1 MSRAAIIKERDAG
14 MSTDSNRS
22 WQMTGFGLSELV
34 LAKGPIPE
42 PGPHELL
49 VRVRAVSL
57 NYKDKLIVDGM
68 LIPDLSV
75 PFVPTSDAVGEVVA
89 VGSAVSRFRIGQ
101 RVLGQVIADWPDG
114 DAPQVLHKHTL
125 GSSLSGMLS
134 EHVVFGEDAAVL
146 APPSLSDVEAATL
159 PIAALTAWFAM
170 AEATRPVPGQTIL
183 IQGTGG
189 VSLFAL
195 QFAAAFGL
203 RAIVTS
209 SSDEKLERAASLG
222 AWQTINYRTRP
233 AWDEAARERTDGLGV
248 NHILEMVGGDNARR
262 SLNALAADGRL
273 SVIGLLGAMEISFP
287 VLPFMRN
294 RIVVQGISIGHRRS
308 FERMNQ
314 AIETLGIKP
323 VIDKV
328 FRFDEL
334 PQAFGHLEKGPF
346 GKIVIALT

>member
-1 MSRAAIIKERDAG
+1 
-14 MSTDSNRS
+14 MSTDGNRS
-22 WQMTGFGLSELV
+22 WQMTGFGLPNLN
-34 LAKGPIPE
+34 LARGRIPE

-49 VRVRAVSL
+49 VRTKAVSL

-68 LIPDLSV
+68 LIPDLSF
-75 PFVPTSDAVGEVVA
+75 PFVPTSDAVGEIVA
-89 VGSAVSRFRIGQ
+89 VGSAVSRFQVGQ

-114 DAPQVLHKHTL
+114 DAPPVLHKHTL

-146 APPSLSDVEAATL
+146 APPSLSDIEAATL

-170 AEATRPVPGQTIL
+170 AEATRPVPGQTVL

-195 QFAAAFGL
+195 QLAAAFGL

-209 SSDEKLERAASLG
+209 SSDEKLGRAKDLG
-222 AWQTINYRTRP
+222 AWQVINYRTQP
-233 AWDEAARERTDGLGV
+233 AWDEAARDLTYGLGV
-248 NHILEMVGGDNARR
+248 NHILEMVGGDNSRQ

-273 SVIGLLGAMEISFP
+273 SIIGLLGATEISFP

-308 FERMNQ
+308 FERMNR
-314 AIETLGIKP
+314 AIEALGIKP

-328 FRFDEL
+328 YGFDYV

-346 GKIVIALT
+346 GKIVITAT

>member
-1 MSRAAIIKERDAG
+1 MG
-14 MSTDSNRS
+14 TDSNRS
-22 WQMTGFGLSELV
+22 WQMSGFGLSNLQPV
-34 LAKGPIPE
+34 KGEIPD

-49 VRVRAVSL
+49 VRTKAVSL
-57 NYKDKLIVDGM
+57 NYKDKMIVDGV
-68 LIPDLSV
+68 LIPDLSF

-89 VGSAVSRFRIGQ
+89 VGGAVSRFKVGQ

-114 DAPQVLHKHTL
+114 DAPAVLHQHTL

-134 EHVVFGEDAAVL
+134 QHVVFGEDAAVP
-146 APPSLSDVEAATL
+146 APASLSDVEAATL

-209 SSDEKLERAASLG
+209 SSDEKLKRARDLG
-222 AWQTINYRTRP
+222 AWRTINYRAQP
-233 AWDEAARERTDGLGV
+233 AWDEAARAMTDGLGV
-248 NHILEMVGGDNARR
+248 NHVLEMVGGDNARR

-273 SVIGLLGAMEISFP
+273 SIIGLLGAMEISFP
-287 VLPFMRN
+287 ILPFMRN
-294 RIVVQGISIGHRRS
+294 RITVQGLSVGHRRA

-314 AIETLGIKP
+314 AIEALGIKP

-328 FRFDEL
+328 YGFDEV
-334 PQAFGHLEKGPF
+334 PQALQHLEKGAF
-346 GKIVIALT
+346 GKIVITTS

>member
-1 MSRAAIIKERDAG
+1 
-14 MSTDSNRS
+14 MSTDGNRS
-22 WQMTGFGLSELV
+22 WQMTGFGLSKLNPV
-34 LAKGPIPE
+34 SGRIPE
-42 PGPHELL
+42 PGPRELL
-49 VRVRAVSL
+49 VRTKAVSL

-68 LIPDLSV
+68 LIPDLSF
-75 PFVPTSDAVGEVVA
+75 PFVPTSDAVGEIVA
-89 VGSAVSRFRIGQ
+89 VGGAVSRFQVGQ

-114 DAPQVLHKHTL
+114 DAPPVLHKHTL

-134 EHVVFGEDAAVL
+134 EHVVFGEDAAVP
-146 APPSLSDVEAATL
+146 APASLSDVEAATL

-170 AEATRPVPGQTIL
+170 TEATRPVPGQTVL

-195 QFAAAFGL
+195 QFAVAFGL

-209 SSDEKLERAASLG
+209 SSDEKLERAKDLG
-222 AWQTINYRTRP
+222 AWQVINYRSQP
-233 AWDEAARERTDGLGV
+233 AWDEAARALTDGLGV

-273 SVIGLLGAMEISFP
+273 SIIGLLGAMEISFP

-308 FERMNQ
+308 FERMSQ
-314 AIETLGIKP
+314 AIEALGIKP

-328 FRFDEL
+328 YGFDEV
-334 PQAFGHLEKGPF
+334 PEAFGHLEKGPF
-346 GKIVIALT
+346 GKIVIAMS